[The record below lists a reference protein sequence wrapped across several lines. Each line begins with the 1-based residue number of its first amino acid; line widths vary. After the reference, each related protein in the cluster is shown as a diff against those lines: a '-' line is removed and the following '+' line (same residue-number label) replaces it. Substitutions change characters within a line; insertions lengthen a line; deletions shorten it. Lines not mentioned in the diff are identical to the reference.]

1 MILCWCPVFVFWG
14 VFSLLW
20 TQIWSSKDYSGA
32 LALLSLYQPCFKL
45 TLVLAWKTE
54 NVSFEHIK
62 RNQMSQINCKIL
74 ATLQWRKPA
83 HQWKGEHSPN
93 ADWIEIWWDNQPA
106 GGRKQMISS
115 QRKWTRVRFG
125 FSIVRLFEDLCNCD
139 SRPGKSTQ
147 TWLVSSWCEMTSFCY
162 MTSKILYYVHEI
174 FNRVALAVFWLRL
187 LVSST
192 MTTNSSIFI
201 QSDII

>member
-93 ADWIEIWWDNQPA
+93 ADWIEIFIGQPA
-106 GGRKQMISS
+106 GLGHKRWSP
-115 QRKWTRVRFG
+115 RVHFG
-125 FSIVRLFEDLCNCD
+125 FSVN
-139 SRPGKSTQ
+139 
-147 TWLVSSWCEMTSFCY
+147 
-162 MTSKILYYVHEI
+162 
-174 FNRVALAVFWLRL
+174 RL
-187 LVSST
+187 LVCSYDSGQCKHKRCLFCRMQDGT
-192 MTTNSSIFI
+192 FLWY
-201 QSDII
+201 D